1 MRPPESDAGAPLL
14 EPGRNVWRI
23 EHAGRAAVIVDVAD
37 YFGAV
42 RSSMLA
48 ARHSIRVLGW
58 DLDSRTRLC
67 GEEPPDD
74 GMPECLGPFLDAL
87 VRERPELRID
97 LLEWDFAMIYAL
109 EREFLPAASLDW
121 RTHRRLRFRLDDHHP
136 TGGSHHQ
143 KIVVIDDAVA
153 YCGGI
158 DLTQRRWDTSAHAPD
173 DPRRVDSDGAS
184 YPPFHDVQM
193 VVDGDCARALG
204 ELARQRWADAIGTPT
219 PEVPPDAGVDAWP
232 TGLEPDFRDARIG
245 IARTV
250 PEGPASP
257 LCDEVRRLY
266 EDAFGAAR
274 RKVYIEN
281 QYYTS
286 SILAPVIERS
296 LAAEDGPEFLML
308 SRRVESGWLEEVTM
322 GVLRARW
329 HARLRRAD
337 RHGRYRLCCPEIEG
351 LDRDCCLNL
360 HSKVAVI
367 DDRLLL
373 VGSAN
378 LNNRSMRLDTECMLA
393 IESGGDERI
402 ARGIAAVRQRLLG
415 EHLGVEPERVAASEV
430 AHESFFDAIDALA
443 EGGARTIAE
452 LDPEIDPSVDAL
464 LPPDQAPIDPAE
476 PVDVTR
482 LVGHF
487 VPPRRRRPL
496 AGRLWLLGA
505 ATVALLG
512 LTLAW
517 RYTSLAELLDLG
529 RLVDYAGQLRDMP
542 FSPAVVIGS
551 FVLASLAMVPV
562 TLLIAVVGLVFG
574 TLAGIC
580 YALLGAIGSA
590 LAAYLVGRVLG
601 RDAMHRFAG
610 EAVNRLSRR
619 IARRG
624 IVAMAAVRVLPI
636 APYTVVNLV
645 AGASHI
651 RLRDYVLGTL
661 IGMSPGIVLTV
672 VFVDR
677 LVDAMRDPAPVHI
690 AIAAAIAVA
699 MIALAVG
706 AQRLVGPGN
715 DATARA

>member
-1 MRPPESDAGAPLL
+1 MHPSGIGDGAPLL

-23 EHAGRAAVIVDVAD
+23 ERAGRAAVIVDVAD
-37 YFGAV
+37 YYGAV

-67 GEEPPDD
+67 GETPPDD
-74 GMPECLGPFLDAL
+74 GMPESLGPFLDAL
-87 VRERPELRID
+87 VREHPDLRVD

-109 EREFLPAASLDW
+109 EREFLPDASLDW

-153 YCGGI
+153 FCGGI
-158 DLTQRRWDTSAHAPD
+158 DLTQRRWDTPAHRPD
-173 DPRRVDSDGAS
+173 DPRRVDCDGNP
-184 YPPFHDVQM
+184 YPPFHDIQM

-204 ELARQRWADAIGTPT
+204 ELARKRWADAVGEPT
-219 PEVPPDAGVDAWP
+219 PPAPRHVGIDAWP
-232 TGLEPDFRDARIG
+232 AGIEPDFRDVRVG
-245 IARTV
+245 IARTM
-250 PEGPASP
+250 PEGPSSP

-266 EDAFGAAR
+266 EDAFAAAR
-274 RKVYIEN
+274 EKVYIEN

-296 LAAEDGPEFLML
+296 LAAEEGPEFLML

-329 HARLRRAD
+329 HARLKRAD
-337 RHGRYRLCCPEIEG
+337 RHGRYRLCCPDIEG
-351 LDRDCCLNL
+351 LERDCCVNV

-393 IESGGDERI
+393 IEAGGDERI
-402 ARGIAAVRQRLLG
+402 ARGIAAVRHRLLG
-415 EHLGVEPERVAASEV
+415 EHLGVEPARVAASEE
-430 AHESFFDAIDALA
+430 AHESYFAAIDALS
-443 EGGARTIAE
+443 GGPRTIVE
-452 LDPEIDPSVDAL
+452 LDPQIDPGVDSL

-487 VPPRRRRPL
+487 VPPRRRGPL

-505 ATVALLG
+505 ATALLVG

-529 RLVDYAGQLRDMP
+529 RLVDYAGRLREMP
-542 FSPAVVIGS
+542 FSPVVVIGA

-580 YALLGAIGSA
+580 YAILGAIGSA
-590 LAAYLVGRVLG
+590 LAAYLVGRLLG

-610 EAVNRLSRR
+610 AAVNRLSRR

-651 RLRDYVLGTL
+651 RLRDYILGTL
-661 IGMSPGIVLTV
+661 IGMGPGIVLTV

-699 MIALAVG
+699 MIALAMG
-706 AQRLVGPGN
+706 AQRLVGPAS

>member
-1 MRPPESDAGAPLL
+1 MRPSEEPSGASLL

-23 EHAGRAAVIVDVAD
+23 ERAGRAAVIVDVAD

-67 GEEPPDD
+67 GEDPPDD
-74 GMPECLGPFLDAL
+74 GLPATLGPFLNAL
-87 VRERPELRID
+87 VRLHPKLRID

-121 RTHRRLRFRLDDHHP
+121 RSHRRLRFRLDDRHP

-143 KIVVIDDAVA
+143 KVVVIDDAVA
-153 YCGGI
+153 FVGGI
-158 DLTQRRWDTSAHAPD
+158 DLTQRRWDTSAHAPEH
-173 DPRRVDSDGAS
+173 PLRVDSDGQP

-204 ELARQRWADAIGTPT
+204 ELARQRWADAVGAPT
-219 PEVPPDAGVDAWP
+219 PMTPPQAAGDAWP
-232 TGLEPDFRDARIG
+232 AGVEPGFRDVRVG

-250 PEGPASP
+250 PQGATTP
-257 LCDEVRRLY
+257 LCDEVRQLY
-266 EDAFGAAR
+266 EDGFRAAR
-274 RKVYIEN
+274 HKVYIEN

-286 SILAPVIERS
+286 SILAPVIEAS
-296 LAAEDGPEFLML
+296 LAAEEGPEFLML

-337 RHGRYRLCCPEIEG
+337 RHGRYRLCCPEIDG
-351 LDRDCCLNL
+351 LGSDCLNL

-393 IESGGDERI
+393 IDSAGDAGLE
-402 ARGIAAVRQRLLG
+402 AGIAAVRHRLLG
-415 EHLGVEPERVAASEV
+415 EHLGVEPARVAASEQ
-430 AHESFFDAIDALA
+430 AHGTFFAAVDALA
-443 EGGARTIAE
+443 GGPRTIVQ
-452 LDPEIDPSVDAL
+452 LDPTIDPGVDAL

-487 VPPRRRRPL
+487 VPPRRRKPL
-496 AGRLWLLGA
+496 AGRLWLFGA
-505 ATVALLG
+505 ATVALLA

-529 RLVDYAGQLRDMP
+529 SLVEYAGRLREMP
-542 FSPAVVIGS
+542 FSPLVVIGC
-551 FVLASLAMVPV
+551 FIVASLAMVPV

-580 YALLGAIGSA
+580 YALAGAVGSA
-590 LAAYLVGRVLG
+590 LAGYLIGRMLG

-610 EAVNRLSRR
+610 ATINRLSRR

-651 RLRDYVLGTL
+651 RLRDYIIGTL

-677 LVDAMRDPAPVHI
+677 LVDAMRDPAPIHI

-699 MIALAVG
+699 MIALAMG
-706 AQRLVGPGN
+706 AQRLVGPGD
-715 DATARA
+715 DAAARA